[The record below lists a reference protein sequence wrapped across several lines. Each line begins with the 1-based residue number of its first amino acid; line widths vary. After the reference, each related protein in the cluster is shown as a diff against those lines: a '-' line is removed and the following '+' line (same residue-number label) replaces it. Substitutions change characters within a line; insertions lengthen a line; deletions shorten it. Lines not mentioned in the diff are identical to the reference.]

1 MGDGAGV
8 FAPESSQ
15 TGRCARTAG
24 EHIAVLLGL
33 GPIARRAVFTLR
45 TLACQ
50 SVFAGLTP
58 VARPETVKSIVH
70 FGALTP

>member
-8 FAPESSQ
+8 FAPEGSR
-15 TGRCARTAG
+15 TGRLARTAS

-33 GPIARRAVFTLR
+33 GPIARRAVFTLH
-45 TLACQ
+45 TFACQ
-50 SVFAGLTP
+50 SVFIGLTP
-58 VARPETVKSIVH
+58 AAKPETVKSIVH